1 MPATSHRS
9 AAVPRGGIPTTAQA
23 FVTQVQDQV
32 QTLAESFIA
41 SLEQAQRQLT
51 EAIDELRARMQEGAD
66 QAQERAGAA
75 AGLALKLAYAY
86 VGAVTVAQEEI
97 TARVRRT
104 RV

>member
-1 MPATSHRS
+1 M
-9 AAVPRGGIPTTAQA
+9 
-23 FVTQVQDQV
+23 
-32 QTLAESFIA
+32 
-41 SLEQAQRQLT
+41 
-51 EAIDELRARMQEGAD
+51 EAAD

-104 RV
+104 RS